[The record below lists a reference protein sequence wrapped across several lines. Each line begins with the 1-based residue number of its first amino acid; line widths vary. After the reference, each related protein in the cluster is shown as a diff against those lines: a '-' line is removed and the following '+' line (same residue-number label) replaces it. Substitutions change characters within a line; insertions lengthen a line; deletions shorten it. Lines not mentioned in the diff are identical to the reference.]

1 MKKPMYIAK
10 AKVYDADDN
19 MEYVGTATVTL
30 PSLEANT
37 VTIEGFGVLGS
48 VDMPAQGSFG
58 SFKLS
63 LGFRGLTQKNI
74 DVMNGVKSYEIRAAQ
89 NVFDTGLNKYV
100 PQQIRIA
107 VTGPVTT
114 YDLGEMEIPNTMSVN
129 AEIEA
134 LSFKLWLDKSLKIE
148 LDKFNDIH
156 KVNENDIMQAINE
169 LVD

>member
-10 AKVYDADDN
+10 AKVYDANDN

-74 DVMNGVKSYEIRAAQ
+74 DVMNGVKSYEIRAVQ

-156 KVNENDIMQAINE
+156 KINENDIMQAINE

>member
-1 MKKPMYIAK
+1 MNKPMYIAK

-30 PSLEANT
+30 PSFEANT

-48 VDMPAQGSFG
+48 VDMPAQGSF
-58 SFKLS
+58 SSLKLS

-74 DVMNGVKSYEIRAAQ
+74 DVMNGVKTYEIRAAQ

-100 PQQIRIA
+100 PKQIRIA
-107 VTGPVTT
+107 VTGPITT

-129 AEIEA
+129 AEIET
-134 LSFKLWLDKSLKIE
+134 LSFKLWMDKKLKIE
-148 LDKFNDIH
+148 LDKFNDIF
-156 KVNENDIMQAINE
+156 KINGNDIMQAINE

>member
-1 MKKPMYIAK
+1 M
-10 AKVYDADDN
+10 
-19 MEYVGTATVTL
+19 
-30 PSLEANT
+30 
-37 VTIEGFGVLGS
+37 
-48 VDMPAQGSFG
+48 
-58 SFKLS
+58 
-63 LGFRGLTQKNI
+63 
-74 DVMNGVKSYEIRAAQ
+74 
-89 NVFDTGLNKYV
+89 

-156 KVNENDIMQAINE
+156 KINGNDIMQAINE